1 MQNDY
6 EQGNLT
12 KLTGNLVGQSLDH
25 FDPFQGLIDNEEKAE
40 ELRNMRYGFSAGAQN
55 ILIDGKTICEVIP
68 SAQIYRIPNTRAWVL
83 GVINLR
89 GNLVPVF
96 DLMRRLDETAT
107 KAEDQRLLVLDQ
119 GERAVGIYIDGLP
132 KGLKIDPENVEQR
145 TAIPQ
150 DIPETIREHV
160 TAAYRVDDS
169 VWLEIN
175 HRDLFSQLLT
185 DSGIHTDTL
194 A

>member
-1 MQNDY
+1 MHSEN

-12 KLTGNLVGQSLDH
+12 KLTGNLVGQSLGH
-25 FDPFQGLIDNEEKAE
+25 FDPFQGLIDTEEKAE
-40 ELRNMRYGFSAGAQN
+40 ELRNLRYGFSVGAEH
-55 ILIDGKTICEVIP
+55 ILIDSKTICEVVQ
-68 SAQIYRIPNTRAWVL
+68 SAQIYHIPNTRAWVL

-96 DLMRRLDETAT
+96 DLLKRLDETAT
-107 KAEDQRLLVLDQ
+107 RAEDKRLLILDQ

-132 KGLKIDPENVEQR
+132 QALKIDPEGPDSR
-145 TAIPQ
+145 SAIPE
-150 DIPETIREHV
+150 DIPNAIKGHV
-160 TAAYRVDDS
+160 IAAYRVDS
-169 VWLEIN
+169 NTWLEVN
-175 HRDLFSQLLT
+175 HRELFTDLLA